1 MLSDLDKK
9 VLKELL
15 RNAKTSDR
23 SLAKKLKV
31 SQSTLTR
38 VRNELEREG
47 YIRRY
52 TILPDLGKLGCELI
66 AFTFVKM
73 NPEIQSKIEDV
84 KKYANQWANAIYA
97 SRGEGMGMTG
107 VIISLH
113 RNYTDYLQKLT
124 IFRKEWGKYLEELQ
138 SFITAVGEGT
148 IKEFSLEYIAECLK

>member
-23 SLAKKLKV
+23 SLAKKLNV
-31 SQSTLTR
+31 SQPTLTR

-52 TILPDLGKLGCELI
+52 TILPDFRKLGFELI

-73 NPEIQSKIEDV
+73 NPQIQSKIEDV
-84 KKYANQWANAIYA
+84 KKYANQWPNAIYT

-107 VIISLH
+107 MIISVH
-113 RNYTDYLQKLT
+113 RDYRDYLQKLT
-124 IFRKEWGKYLEELQ
+124 IFRRDWGQYMEELRN
-138 SFITAVGEGT
+138 GHW
-148 IKEFSLEYIAECLK
+148 